1 MTERP
6 VLEDERKR
14 RRPLEEMAFIN
25 SSLAGWQDSA
35 IRGEGSNR
43 AVNVF
48 VN

>member
-6 VLEDERKR
+6 VLKYKRKR
-14 RRPLEEMAFIN
+14 HRPLEEMAFIN

-35 IRGEGSNR
+35 IRDEDNNR